1 MPTRFHHIFACLF
14 CLPVLLA
21 PASVLGQKAFALSFQ
36 LEIEAKF
43 IAADPIGK
51 LYVVTP
57 TNEVQQYAPDGRIL
71 YQYNNNTL
79 GELTRIDATDPFQLM
94 LYYEEYQTVVFLDR
108 TLNHLSTLN
117 LWEFGFR
124 QPIAP
129 AMSNDNL
136 LWVYDRADF
145 RLRKLD
151 RQGNT
156 LHDSGDLNSMLNA
169 TPRPVE
175 ISAKHNLVVLNDP
188 DTGLLLFDNFGQY
201 VETLPFPGSSQIQWL
216 DNGRILL
223 YHQGRWTHYQTQL
236 RKESAFGLPP
246 GIPSDTRI
254 IAVGNCVF
262 TVYGGLVQCWNW

>member
-1 MPTRFHHIFACLF
+1 MSTRSNHIFACLF

-21 PASVLGQKAFALSFQ
+21 PALASGQKSFALSFQ
-36 LEIEAKF
+36 LEVEAKF

-57 TNEVQQYAPDGRIL
+57 SNEVQQYAPDGRIL
-71 YQYNNNTL
+71 YKYNNNTL

-108 TLNHLSTLN
+108 TLNLLSTIN

-136 LWVYDRADF
+136 LWVYDRSDF

-156 LHDSGDLNSMLNA
+156 LYDSGDLNSILNI
-169 TPRPVE
+169 TPQPLE
-175 ISAKHNLVVLNDP
+175 IAARHNLVVLNDP
-188 DTGLLLFDNFGQY
+188 ESGLLLFDNFGQY
-201 VETLPFPGSSQIQWL
+201 IETLPFPGSSQIQL
-216 DNGRILL
+216 PEPDRLLL
-223 YHQGRWTHYQTQL
+223 YHQGQWTHYHTQL
-236 RKESAFGLPP
+236 RKESTFILPP
-246 GIPSDTRI
+246 HLPSDARV
-254 IAVGNCVF
+254 IAVGNYVF
-262 TVYGGLVQCWNW
+262 SLHGRLVQCWIQ

>member
-1 MPTRFHHIFACLF
+1 MPTRCYHIIACLF

-21 PASVLGQKAFALSFQ
+21 PAFLLGQKTLELNFQ
-36 LEIEAKF
+36 WKVAAKF

-57 TNEVQQYAPDGRIL
+57 SNEVQQYAPDGRLL
-71 YQYNNNTL
+71 YSYNNNTL

-94 LYYEEYQTVVFLDR
+94 LYYDEYQTVVFLDR
-108 TLNHLSTLN
+108 TLNLLSTMN

-156 LHDSGDLNSMLNA
+156 LYDSGDLNSMLIT
-169 TPRPVE
+169 TPRPLE
-175 ISAKHNLVVLNDP
+175 ISARHNLVVLNDP
-188 DTGLLLFDNFGQY
+188 DNGLLLFDNFGQY
-201 VETLPFPGSSQIQWL
+201 IETLPFPGSSQIQL
-216 DNGRILL
+216 PEPGRLL
-223 YHQGRWTHYQTQL
+223 LFHQGQWTNYYTQL
-236 RKESAFGLPP
+236 RKESTLGLPP
-246 GIPSDTRI
+246 SLPSEARI
-254 IAVGNCVF
+254 IDVGNYVF
-262 TVYGGLVQCWNW
+262 AVHSGLVQCWSR

>member
-1 MPTRFHHIFACLF
+1 MPLRSNHIFACLF

-21 PASVLGQKAFALSFQ
+21 PALVSGQKTFDLSFQ
-36 LEIEAKF
+36 LEVAAKF

-57 TNEVQQYAPDGRIL
+57 SNEVQQYAPDGRVL
-71 YQYNNNTL
+71 YKYNNNTL

-108 TLNHLSTLN
+108 TLNLLSTIN

-156 LHDSGDLNSMLNA
+156 LFDSGDLNSMLNI
-169 TPRPVE
+169 TPRPLE
-175 ISAKHNLVVLNDP
+175 ISARHILVVLNDP
-188 DTGLLLFDNFGQY
+188 DNGLMLFDNFGQY
-201 VETLPFPGSSQIQWL
+201 IESLPIPGSSQIQL
-216 DNGRILL
+216 PEPGHLL
-223 YHQGRWTHYQTQL
+223 FFHRNKWVSFHTAL
-236 RKESAFGLPP
+236 RKETAFSLPSGVP
-246 GIPSDTRI
+246 FD
-254 IAVGNCVF
+254 AQVLVVGNHIF
-262 TVYGGLVQCWNW
+262 ALHNGLLQCWSW